1 MKNSKKSLWPM
12 ALIIAISLYLFAA
25 PVAMAAPKDT
35 VSQNTTRDEEA
46 TVSQNTTADDSRSA
60 VQNTKP
66 DAGGNPG
73 QDTEPDTVSTADEFK
88 AWLESHKNGG
98 GSVKLTNDIVL
109 KEFYFFAPNGA
120 NLPDIIVDTDTYT
133 ITAAGNISF
142 FSDGHLIFRGKAG
155 DGGIF
160 RARRGGMLT
169 LDGVI
174 VEGSAEGTDTLY
186 AVWQE
191 EGAGL
196 LLGNTFVECRVSG
209 EIHYADMPF
218 VTESASACVVVEKEQ
233 SAAGLLPT
241 QIKCNVNYQGQI
253 RYNEPMPVA
262 WDFAGT
268 EEHQEKRRRFQ
279 VQGFSSQAVFE
290 VPPVCTVVY
299 NDYPLTFAEVSAF
312 MRDTVYYFQG
322 GYTKPKGAF
331 PLDVTAEYS
340 FDNTS
345 WIEGEKRTVTDDR
358 EGFQIYFSR
367 DEWDKVQNPYIY
379 IRLQGKKDG
388 KTYFSNVLQYQAN
401 NMAVAEDL
409 GGNRGG
415 GTSIVN
421 PPDEPKDEDSGGTSS
436 ENRELLGSQNPS
448 DTDASSGSGSSNENQ
463 AASQDIIQNTTDTSA
478 SPNGSVPGSADDG
491 NPAATD
497 IPEKPNDENMAG
509 HTTAAS
515 TENRNKNQYSNS
527 TSANIDGNNDF
538 GVEEADAE
546 TSSKGTVEVISKE
559 LAAPASDEEGGD
571 VSKHRQMPVNQ
582 RLDTTKNIVFVAGF
596 VTLSA
601 GAGVAGYFAHASSLR
616 RHKRSRTISPKGK
629 NRTR

>member
-46 TVSQNTTADDSRSA
+46 TVSQNTIADDSRSA

-109 KEFYFFAPNGA
+109 KEFYFFVPNGA

-174 VEGSAEGTDTLY
+174 VEGSAAGTDTLY

-196 LLGNTFVECRVSG
+196 LLGNTFTECRVSG

-253 RYNEPMPVA
+253 RYNEPTSVA
-262 WDFAGT
+262 WDLAGT
-268 EEHQEKRRRFQ
+268 EERQEKRRRFQ
-279 VQGFSSQAVFE
+279 AQGFSSQAVFE

-299 NDYPLTFAEVSAF
+299 NDYPLTFTEVSAF

-322 GYTKPKGAF
+322 DYTKPKGAF

-379 IRLQGKKDG
+379 IRLQGKKDD
-388 KTYFSNVLQYQAN
+388 KTYFSNVLQYQAD

-409 GGNRGG
+409 GGSRGG

-436 ENRELLGSQNPS
+436 GDRKPSGNQKPSEEHKSSQDSGSGNYQDQESSDDAS
-448 DTDASSGSGSSNENQ
+448 DTDAFSGSDSSGDQ
-463 AASQDIIQNTTDTSA
+463 AAGQDITQNVTDTSA

-491 NPAATD
+491 NAAATD
-497 IPEKPNDENMAG
+497 TPEKPNDE
-509 HTTAAS
+509 
-515 TENRNKNQYSNS
+515 
-527 TSANIDGNNDF
+527 NNDF

-559 LAAPASDEEGGD
+559 LAAPASDTDVGDGED
-571 VSKHRQMPVNQ
+571 VSKHRQMTIDQ
-582 RLDTTKNIVFVAGF
+582 RLDTTKNIAFVAGF

-616 RHKRSRTISPKGK
+616 RHRRNRTISQKGK

>member
-12 ALIIAISLYLFAA
+12 ALIITLSLYLFAA
-25 PVAMAAPKDT
+25 PVAMAAPKET
-35 VSQNTTRDEEA
+35 VSQNTTRDEKA
-46 TVSQNTTADDSRSA
+46 TVSQNTIADDSRSA

-98 GSVKLTNDIVL
+98 GGVKLTNDIVL
-109 KEFYFFAPNGA
+109 KEFYFFVPNGA

-174 VEGSAEGTDTLY
+174 VEGSAAGTDTLY

-253 RYNEPMPVA
+253 RYNEPTSVA
-262 WDFAGT
+262 WDLAGT

-279 VQGFSSQAVFE
+279 AQGFSSQAVFE

-299 NDYPLTFAEVSAF
+299 NDYPLTFTEVSAF

-322 GYTKPKGAF
+322 DYTKPKGAF

-379 IRLQGKKDG
+379 IRLQGKKDD

-436 ENRELLGSQNPS
+436 GDRKPSGNQKPSENHKSSHDSGSGHYQDQESSDDAS
-448 DTDASSGSGSSNENQ
+448 DTDAFSGSDSSGDQ
-463 AASQDIIQNTTDTSA
+463 AAGQDITQNVTDTSA

-491 NPAATD
+491 NPTATD
-497 IPEKPNDENMAG
+497 IPEKSNDE
-509 HTTAAS
+509 
-515 TENRNKNQYSNS
+515 
-527 TSANIDGNNDF
+527 NNDF

-559 LAAPASDEEGGD
+559 LAAPASDEDGGD
-571 VSKHRQMPVNQ
+571 VSKHRQMPVDQ
-582 RLDTTKNIVFVAGF
+582 RLNTTKNIVFVAGF

>member
-12 ALIIAISLYLFAA
+12 ALIIALSLYLFAA

-46 TVSQNTTADDSRSA
+46 TVSQNTVADDSQST

-109 KEFYFFAPNGA
+109 KEFYFFVPNGA

-196 LLGNTFVECRVSG
+196 LLGNTFTECRVSG

-253 RYNEPMPVA
+253 RYNEPTSVA
-262 WDFAGT
+262 WDLAGT

-279 VQGFSSQAVFE
+279 AQGFSSQAVFE

-299 NDYPLTFAEVSAF
+299 NDYPLTFTEVSAF

-322 GYTKPKGAF
+322 DYTKPKGAF

-379 IRLQGKKDG
+379 IRLQGKKDD
-388 KTYFSNVLQYQAN
+388 KTYFSNVLQYQAD

-409 GGNRGG
+409 GGSRGG

-436 ENRELLGSQNPS
+436 GDRKPSGNQKPSEDHKSSQDSGSGNYQDQESSDDAS
-448 DTDASSGSGSSNENQ
+448 DTDAFSGSDSSGDQ
-463 AASQDIIQNTTDTSA
+463 AAGQDITQNVTDTSA

-491 NPAATD
+491 NAAATD
-497 IPEKPNDENMAG
+497 TPEKPNDE
-509 HTTAAS
+509 
-515 TENRNKNQYSNS
+515 
-527 TSANIDGNNDF
+527 NNDF

-559 LAAPASDEEGGD
+559 LAAPASGEDGGD
-571 VSKHRQMPVNQ
+571 VSKHRQMTIDQ
-582 RLDTTKNIVFVAGF
+582 RLDTTKNIAFVAGF

-616 RHKRSRTISPKGK
+616 RHRRNRTISQKGK

>member
-12 ALIIAISLYLFAA
+12 ALIIALSLYLFAA

-46 TVSQNTTADDSRSA
+46 TVSQNTIADDSRSA

-109 KEFYFFAPNGA
+109 KEFYFFVPNGA

-196 LLGNTFVECRVSG
+196 LLGNTFTECRVSG

-253 RYNEPMPVA
+253 RYNEPTSVA
-262 WDFAGT
+262 WDLAGT

-279 VQGFSSQAVFE
+279 AQGFSSQAVFE

-299 NDYPLTFAEVSAF
+299 NDYPLTFTEVSAF

-322 GYTKPKGAF
+322 DYTKPKGAF

-379 IRLQGKKDG
+379 IRLQGKKDD

-409 GGNRGG
+409 GGSRGG

-436 ENRELLGSQNPS
+436 GDRKPSGNQKPSEDHKSSHDSGSGNYQDQESSDDAS
-448 DTDASSGSGSSNENQ
+448 DTDAFSGSDSSGDQ
-463 AASQDIIQNTTDTSA
+463 AAGQDITQNVTDTSA

-497 IPEKPNDENMAG
+497 TPEKPNDE
-509 HTTAAS
+509 
-515 TENRNKNQYSNS
+515 
-527 TSANIDGNNDF
+527 NNDF

-559 LAAPASDEEGGD
+559 LAAPASDEDGGD
-571 VSKHRQMPVNQ
+571 VSKHRQMPVDQ
-582 RLDTTKNIVFVAGF
+582 RLDTTKNIAFVAGF

-616 RHKRSRTISPKGK
+616 RHKRSRTISKKGK
-629 NRTR
+629 SRTR

>member
-1 MKNSKKSLWPM
+1 M
-12 ALIIAISLYLFAA
+12 ALIITLSLYLFAA

-46 TVSQNTTADDSRSA
+46 TVSQNTIADDSRSA

-73 QDTEPDTVSTADEFK
+73 QDTEPDTVATADEFK

-109 KEFYFFAPNGA
+109 KEFYFFVPNGA

-174 VEGSAEGTDTLY
+174 VEGSAAGTDTLY

-253 RYNEPMPVA
+253 RYNEPTSVA
-262 WDFAGT
+262 WDLAGT

-279 VQGFSSQAVFE
+279 AQGFSSQAVFE

-299 NDYPLTFAEVSAF
+299 NDYPLTFTEVSAF

-322 GYTKPKGAF
+322 DYTKPKGAF

-379 IRLQGKKDG
+379 IRLQGKKDD

-436 ENRELLGSQNPS
+436 GDRKPSGNQKPSENHKSSHDSGSGNYQDQESSDDAS
-448 DTDASSGSGSSNENQ
+448 DTDAFSGSDSSGDQ
-463 AASQDIIQNTTDTSA
+463 AAGQDITQNVTDTSA

-491 NPAATD
+491 NPTATD
-497 IPEKPNDENMAG
+497 IPEK
-509 HTTAAS
+509 
-515 TENRNKNQYSNS
+515 SN
-527 TSANIDGNNDF
+527 DGNNDF

>member
-46 TVSQNTTADDSRSA
+46 TVSQNTIADDSRSA

-109 KEFYFFAPNGA
+109 KEFYFFVPNGA

-196 LLGNTFVECRVSG
+196 LLGNTFTECRVSG

-253 RYNEPMPVA
+253 RYNEPTSVA
-262 WDFAGT
+262 WDLAGT

-279 VQGFSSQAVFE
+279 AQGFSSQAVFE

-299 NDYPLTFAEVSAF
+299 NDYPLTFTEVSAF

-322 GYTKPKGAF
+322 DYTKPKGAF

-379 IRLQGKKDG
+379 IRLQGKKDD

-436 ENRELLGSQNPS
+436 GDRKPSGNQKPSEDHKSSHDSGSGNYQDQESSDDAS
-448 DTDASSGSGSSNENQ
+448 DTDAFSGSDSSGDQ
-463 AASQDIIQNTTDTSA
+463 AAGQDITQNVTDTSA

-497 IPEKPNDENMAG
+497 TPEKPNDE
-509 HTTAAS
+509 
-515 TENRNKNQYSNS
+515 
-527 TSANIDGNNDF
+527 NNDF
-538 GVEEADAE
+538 GVEEADE
-546 TSSKGTVEVISKE
+546 KTSSKGTVEVISKE
-559 LAAPASDEEGGD
+559 LAAPASGEDGGD
-571 VSKHRQMPVNQ
+571 VSKHRQMPVDQ
-582 RLDTTKNIVFVAGF
+582 RLDTTKNIAFVAGF

-616 RHKRSRTISPKGK
+616 RHKRSRMISKKGK
-629 NRTR
+629 SRTR

>member
-46 TVSQNTTADDSRSA
+46 TVSQNTIADDSRSA

-109 KEFYFFAPNGA
+109 KEFYFFVPNGA

-174 VEGSAEGTDTLY
+174 VEGSAAGTDTLY

-196 LLGNTFVECRVSG
+196 LLGNTFTECRVSG

-253 RYNEPMPVA
+253 RYNEPTSVA
-262 WDFAGT
+262 WDLAGT
-268 EEHQEKRRRFQ
+268 EERQEKRRRFQ
-279 VQGFSSQAVFE
+279 AQGFSSQAVFE

-299 NDYPLTFAEVSAF
+299 NDYPLTFTEVSAF

-322 GYTKPKGAF
+322 DYTKPKGAF

-379 IRLQGKKDG
+379 IRLQGKKDD

-436 ENRELLGSQNPS
+436 GDRKPSGNQKPSEEHKSSQDSGSGNYQDQESSDDAS
-448 DTDASSGSGSSNENQ
+448 DTDAFSGSDSSGDQ
-463 AASQDIIQNTTDTSA
+463 AAGQDITQNVTDTSA

-491 NPAATD
+491 NAAATD
-497 IPEKPNDENMAG
+497 TPEKPNDE
-509 HTTAAS
+509 
-515 TENRNKNQYSNS
+515 
-527 TSANIDGNNDF
+527 NNDF

-559 LAAPASDEEGGD
+559 LAAPASDTDVGDGED
-571 VSKHRQMPVNQ
+571 VSKHRQMTIDQ
-582 RLDTTKNIVFVAGF
+582 RLDTTKNIAFVAGF

-616 RHKRSRTISPKGK
+616 RHRRNRTISQKGK

>member
-1 MKNSKKSLWPM
+1 M
-12 ALIIAISLYLFAA
+12 ALIIALSLYLFAA

-46 TVSQNTTADDSRSA
+46 TVSQNTVADDSQST

-109 KEFYFFAPNGA
+109 KEFYFFVPNGA

-196 LLGNTFVECRVSG
+196 LLGNTFTECRVSG

-253 RYNEPMPVA
+253 RYNEPTSVA
-262 WDFAGT
+262 WDLAGT

-279 VQGFSSQAVFE
+279 AQGFSSQAVFE

-299 NDYPLTFAEVSAF
+299 NDYPLTFTEVSAF

-322 GYTKPKGAF
+322 DYTKPKGAF

-379 IRLQGKKDG
+379 IRLQGKKDD
-388 KTYFSNVLQYQAN
+388 KTYFSNVLQYQAD

-409 GGNRGG
+409 GGSRGG

-436 ENRELLGSQNPS
+436 GDRKPSGNQKPSEDHKSSQDSGSGNYQDQESSDDAS
-448 DTDASSGSGSSNENQ
+448 DTDAFSGSDSSGDQ
-463 AASQDIIQNTTDTSA
+463 AAGQDITQNVTDTSA

-491 NPAATD
+491 NAAATD
-497 IPEKPNDENMAG
+497 TPEKPNDE
-509 HTTAAS
+509 
-515 TENRNKNQYSNS
+515 
-527 TSANIDGNNDF
+527 NNDF

-559 LAAPASDEEGGD
+559 LAAPASGEDGGD
-571 VSKHRQMPVNQ
+571 VSKHRQMTIDQ
-582 RLDTTKNIVFVAGF
+582 RLDTTKNIAFVAGF

-616 RHKRSRTISPKGK
+616 RHRRNRTISQKGK

>member
-1 MKNSKKSLWPM
+1 M
-12 ALIIAISLYLFAA
+12 ALIIAISLYLFAV

-46 TVSQNTTADDSRSA
+46 TVSQNTIADDSRSA

-109 KEFYFFAPNGA
+109 KEFYFFVPNGA

-196 LLGNTFVECRVSG
+196 LLGNTFTECRVSG

-253 RYNEPMPVA
+253 RYNEPTSVA
-262 WDFAGT
+262 WDLAGT

-279 VQGFSSQAVFE
+279 AQGFSSQAVFE

-299 NDYPLTFAEVSAF
+299 NDYPLTFTEVSAF

-322 GYTKPKGAF
+322 DYTKPKGAF

-379 IRLQGKKDG
+379 IRLQGKKDD

-436 ENRELLGSQNPS
+436 GDRKPSGNQKPSEDHKSSHDSGSGNYQDQESSDDAS
-448 DTDASSGSGSSNENQ
+448 DTDAFSGSDSSGDQ
-463 AASQDIIQNTTDTSA
+463 AAGQDITQNVTDTSA

-497 IPEKPNDENMAG
+497 TPEKPNDE
-509 HTTAAS
+509 
-515 TENRNKNQYSNS
+515 
-527 TSANIDGNNDF
+527 NNDF
-538 GVEEADAE
+538 GVEEADVE

-559 LAAPASDEEGGD
+559 LAAPASDEDGGD
-571 VSKHRQMPVNQ
+571 VSKHRQMPVDQ
-582 RLDTTKNIVFVAGF
+582 RLDTTKNIAFVAGF

-616 RHKRSRTISPKGK
+616 RHKRSRTISKKGK
-629 NRTR
+629 SRTR

>member
-46 TVSQNTTADDSRSA
+46 TVSQNTIADDSQRA

-73 QDTEPDTVSTADEFK
+73 QDTEPDTVATADEFK

-109 KEFYFFAPNGA
+109 KEFYFFVPNGA

-196 LLGNTFVECRVSG
+196 LLGNTFTECRVSG

-253 RYNEPMPVA
+253 RYNEPTSVA
-262 WDFAGT
+262 WDLAGT

-279 VQGFSSQAVFE
+279 AQGFSSQAVFE

-299 NDYPLTFAEVSAF
+299 NDYPLTFTEVSAF

-322 GYTKPKGAF
+322 DYTKPKGAF

-379 IRLQGKKDG
+379 IRLQGKIDD

-436 ENRELLGSQNPS
+436 GDRKPSGNQKPSEDHKSSHGSGSGNYQDQESSDDAS
-448 DTDASSGSGSSNENQ
+448 DTDAFSGSDSSGDQ
-463 AASQDIIQNTTDTSA
+463 AAGQDITQNVTDTSA

-497 IPEKPNDENMAG
+497 IPEKPNDEN
-509 HTTAAS
+509 
-515 TENRNKNQYSNS
+515 
-527 TSANIDGNNDF
+527 NDF

-559 LAAPASDEEGGD
+559 LAAPASGEDGGD
-571 VSKHRQMPVNQ
+571 VSKHRQMPVDQ
-582 RLDTTKNIVFVAGF
+582 RLDTTKNIAFVAGF

-616 RHKRSRTISPKGK
+616 RHKRSRTISKKGK
-629 NRTR
+629 SRTR

>member
-1 MKNSKKSLWPM
+1 M
-12 ALIIAISLYLFAA
+12 ALIIALSLYLFAA

-46 TVSQNTTADDSRSA
+46 TVSQNTIADDSRSA

-73 QDTEPDTVSTADEFK
+73 QDTEPDTVATADEFK

-109 KEFYFFAPNGA
+109 KEFYFFVPNGA

-196 LLGNTFVECRVSG
+196 LLGNTFTECRVSG

-253 RYNEPMPVA
+253 RYNEPTSVA
-262 WDFAGT
+262 WDLAGT

-279 VQGFSSQAVFE
+279 AQGFSSQAVFE

-299 NDYPLTFAEVSAF
+299 NDYPLTFTEVSAF

-322 GYTKPKGAF
+322 DYTKPKGAF

-379 IRLQGKKDG
+379 IRLQGKKDD

-421 PPDEPKDEDSGGTSS
+421 PPDEPKDEDSSGTSS
-436 ENRELLGSQNPS
+436 GDRKPSGNQKPSEDHKSSHGSESGNYQDQESSDDAS
-448 DTDASSGSGSSNENQ
+448 DTDAFSGSDSSGDQ
-463 AASQDIIQNTTDTSA
+463 AAGQDITQNVTDTSA

-491 NPAATD
+491 NPTATD
-497 IPEKPNDENMAG
+497 TPEKPNDE
-509 HTTAAS
+509 
-515 TENRNKNQYSNS
+515 
-527 TSANIDGNNDF
+527 NNDF

-559 LAAPASDEEGGD
+559 LAAPASGEDGGD
-571 VSKHRQMPVNQ
+571 VSKHRQMPVDQ
-582 RLDTTKNIVFVAGF
+582 RLDTTKNIAFVAGF

-616 RHKRSRTISPKGK
+616 RHKRSRTISKKGK
-629 NRTR
+629 SRTR

>member
-12 ALIIAISLYLFAA
+12 ALIITLSLYLFAA

-46 TVSQNTTADDSRSA
+46 TVSQNTIADDSRSA

-73 QDTEPDTVSTADEFK
+73 QDTEPDTVATADEFK

-109 KEFYFFAPNGA
+109 KEFYFFVPNGA

-174 VEGSAEGTDTLY
+174 VEGSAAGTDTLY

-196 LLGNTFVECRVSG
+196 LLGNTFTECRVSG

-253 RYNEPMPVA
+253 RYNEPTSVA
-262 WDFAGT
+262 WDLAGT

-279 VQGFSSQAVFE
+279 AQGFSSQAVFE

-299 NDYPLTFAEVSAF
+299 NDYPLTFTEVSAF

-322 GYTKPKGAF
+322 DYTKPKGAF

-379 IRLQGKKDG
+379 IRLQGKKDD

-436 ENRELLGSQNPS
+436 GDRKPSGNQKPSENHKSSHDSGSGNYQDQESSDDAS
-448 DTDASSGSGSSNENQ
+448 DTDAFSGSDSSGDQ
-463 AASQDIIQNTTDTSA
+463 AAGQDITQNVTDTSA

-491 NPAATD
+491 NPTATD
-497 IPEKPNDENMAG
+497 IPEK
-509 HTTAAS
+509 
-515 TENRNKNQYSNS
+515 SN
-527 TSANIDGNNDF
+527 DGNNDF

>member
-1 MKNSKKSLWPM
+1 M
-12 ALIIAISLYLFAA
+12 ALIIALSLYLFAA

-46 TVSQNTTADDSRSA
+46 TVSQNTIADDSRSA

-109 KEFYFFAPNGA
+109 KEFYFFVPNGA

-196 LLGNTFVECRVSG
+196 LLGNTFTECRVSG

-253 RYNEPMPVA
+253 RYNEPTSVA
-262 WDFAGT
+262 WDLAGT

-279 VQGFSSQAVFE
+279 AQGFSSQAVFE

-299 NDYPLTFAEVSAF
+299 NDYPLTFTEVSAF

-322 GYTKPKGAF
+322 DYTKPKGAF

-379 IRLQGKKDG
+379 IRLQGKKDD

-409 GGNRGG
+409 GGSRGG

-436 ENRELLGSQNPS
+436 GDRKPSGNQKPSEDHKSSHDSGSGNYQDQESSDDAS
-448 DTDASSGSGSSNENQ
+448 DTDAFSGSDSSGDQ
-463 AASQDIIQNTTDTSA
+463 AAGQDITQNVTDTSA

-497 IPEKPNDENMAG
+497 TPEKPNDE
-509 HTTAAS
+509 
-515 TENRNKNQYSNS
+515 
-527 TSANIDGNNDF
+527 NNDF

-559 LAAPASDEEGGD
+559 LAAPASDEDGGD
-571 VSKHRQMPVNQ
+571 VSKHRQMPVDQ
-582 RLDTTKNIVFVAGF
+582 RLDTTKNIAFVAGF

-616 RHKRSRTISPKGK
+616 RHKRSRTISKKGK
-629 NRTR
+629 SRTR

>member
-1 MKNSKKSLWPM
+1 M
-12 ALIIAISLYLFAA
+12 ALIIAFSLYLFAA
-25 PVAMAAPKDT
+25 PVAMAAPKET
-35 VSQNTTRDEEA
+35 VSQNTTRDEKA
-46 TVSQNTTADDSRSA
+46 TVSQNTIADDSRSA

-109 KEFYFFAPNGA
+109 KEFYFFVPNGA

-174 VEGSAEGTDTLY
+174 VEGSAAGTDTLY

-196 LLGNTFVECRVSG
+196 LLGNTFTECRVSG

-253 RYNEPMPVA
+253 RYNEPTSVA
-262 WDFAGT
+262 WDLAGT

-279 VQGFSSQAVFE
+279 AQGFSSQAVFE

-299 NDYPLTFAEVSAF
+299 NDYPLTFTEVSAF

-322 GYTKPKGAF
+322 DYTKPKGAF

-379 IRLQGKKDG
+379 IRLQGKKDD

-436 ENRELLGSQNPS
+436 GDRKPSGNQKPSENHKSSHDSGSGNYQDQESSDDAS
-448 DTDASSGSGSSNENQ
+448 DTDAFSGSDSSGDQ
-463 AASQDIIQNTTDTSA
+463 AAGQDITQNVTDTSA

-491 NPAATD
+491 NPTATD
-497 IPEKPNDENMAG
+497 IPEK
-509 HTTAAS
+509 
-515 TENRNKNQYSNS
+515 SN
-527 TSANIDGNNDF
+527 DGNNDF

>member
-12 ALIIAISLYLFAA
+12 ALIIAFSLYLFAA
-25 PVAMAAPKDT
+25 PVAMAAPKET
-35 VSQNTTRDEEA
+35 VSQNTTRDEKA
-46 TVSQNTTADDSRSA
+46 TVSQNTIADDSRSA

-98 GSVKLTNDIVL
+98 GGVKLTNDIVL
-109 KEFYFFAPNGA
+109 KEFYFFVPNGA

-253 RYNEPMPVA
+253 RYNEPTSVA
-262 WDFAGT
+262 WDLAGT

-279 VQGFSSQAVFE
+279 AQGFSSQAVFE

-299 NDYPLTFAEVSAF
+299 NDYPLTFTEVSAF

-322 GYTKPKGAF
+322 DYTKPKGAF

-379 IRLQGKKDG
+379 IRLQGKKDD

-436 ENRELLGSQNPS
+436 GDRKPSGNQKPSENHKSSHDSGSGNYQDQESSDDAS
-448 DTDASSGSGSSNENQ
+448 DTDAFSGSDSSGDQ
-463 AASQDIIQNTTDTSA
+463 AAGQDITQNVTDTSA

-491 NPAATD
+491 NPTATD
-497 IPEKPNDENMAG
+497 IPEKPNDE
-509 HTTAAS
+509 
-515 TENRNKNQYSNS
+515 
-527 TSANIDGNNDF
+527 NNDF